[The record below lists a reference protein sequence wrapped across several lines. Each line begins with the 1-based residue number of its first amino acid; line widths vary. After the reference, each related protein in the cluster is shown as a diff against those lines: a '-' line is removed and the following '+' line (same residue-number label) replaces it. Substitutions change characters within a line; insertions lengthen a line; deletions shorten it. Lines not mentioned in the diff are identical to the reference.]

1 MNKLFNYCK
10 QSYHKYFNLGI
21 FSTFVGGLWNFA
33 LIKSI
38 LLANQHNNNNQ
49 VFIIGGF
56 YLLTIISSL
65 PVFHNY
71 LENLT
76 NKNKKKLKDMIFY
89 MYSFESLALT
99 TVGLGMY
106 YDSNLLKIIGVG
118 ITCQFGQIY
127 KIHRKSTGTKA
138 LNLPDRLLL
147 TSGVFGHHLGT
158 FLFINNNITLG
169 FLTAWRFFSISGHSL
184 ALLKDKL
191 KVSKLTL
198 DIVGWTRVFFC
209 LGIFQPIMNISLIGH
224 RFNYWDTN
232 SSINKLAIGLRQG
245 GWGIISYILFRGIR
259 MHIVRNYR
267 VKVGLKKCNTA
278 NFLNTYGRQKY
289 ILEYEIFMLYLGTLL
304 LI

>member
-1 MNKLFNYCK
+1 
-10 QSYHKYFNLGI
+10 
-21 FSTFVGGLWNFA
+21 
-33 LIKSI
+33 
-38 LLANQHNNNNQ
+38 
-49 VFIIGGF
+49 
-56 YLLTIISSL
+56 
-65 PVFHNY
+65 
-71 LENLT
+71 
-76 NKNKKKLKDMIFY
+76 MIFY

-198 DIVGWTRVFFC
+198 DMIGWTRVFF
-209 LGIFQPIMNISLIGH
+209 LFGNISA
-224 RFNYWDTN
+224 NYE
-232 SSINKLAIGLRQG
+232 
-245 GWGIISYILFRGIR
+245 Y
-259 MHIVRNYR
+259 
-267 VKVGLKKCNTA
+267 
-278 NFLNTYGRQKY
+278 FLNRPSFQ
-289 ILEYEIFMLYLGTLL
+289 LLGYKQFYKQVSNWLKTRWLGYYKL
-304 LI
+304 HII

>member
-1 MNKLFNYCK
+1 MIAYCK
-10 QSYHKYFNLGI
+10 QFTKKYFNLGL
-21 FSTFVGGLWNFA
+21 FSSFVGGLWNFA
-33 LIKSI
+33 LINSI
-38 LLANQHNNNNQ
+38 LKANKHNNNNQ
-49 VFIIGGF
+49 VYIIGGF
-56 YLLTIISSL
+56 YLLTILSSL
-65 PVFHNY
+65 PLFHNY
-71 LENLT
+71 LEKLT
-76 NKNKKKLKDMIFY
+76 TQNKKKLKDMIFY

-106 YDSNLLKIIGVG
+106 FDSNILKIIGVG

-158 FLFINNNITLG
+158 FLFINNNVTLG

-184 ALLKDKL
+184 ALLKNKL
-191 KVSKLTL
+191 KASQLTL

-209 LGIFQPIMNISLIGH
+209 LGIFQPIMNIALIGN
-224 RFNYWDTN
+224 RLNYWNNT
-232 SSINKLAIGLRQG
+232 SQINQLALGLRQG
-245 GWGIISYILFRGIR
+245 GYGIISYILFRGIR

-267 VKVGLKKCNTA
+267 VKVGLEKCNTA

-289 ILEYEIFMLYLGTLL
+289 ILEYEIFMLYLGTIL